1 MILNKQSQLRTS
13 LLLMLVAVISYLF
26 ISSTVYVLE
35 KLDQM
40 GYNWA
45 TPALLVLIAVMIF
58 DRRLSMPIITLT
70 VVLMSLCSILRWFI

>member
-1 MILNKQSQLRTS
+1 MILNKQSQFRTA
-13 LLLMLVAVISYLF
+13 LLLTLLAVISYLF

-35 KLDQM
+35 KLDLM

-45 TPALLVLIAVMIF
+45 TPALLVLIAIMIF

-70 VVLMSLCSILRWFI
+70 VILMSLCSVLRWFI

>member
-70 VVLMSLCSILRWFI
+70 VILMSLCSILRWFI